1 MTKADFFEKVYR
13 LMAEAN
19 ILIARNTDEF
29 FAELIDINE
38 HYNNGKSPSEC
49 AWYIIH
55 NREETDQGEAEF
67 G

>member
-1 MTKADFFEKVYR
+1 
-13 LMAEAN
+13 MAEAN